1 MKHPATLVAIPFAAL
16 LASCT
21 PGGDAENYDTGYDTS
36 DPYGNPAGYDSAPYQ
51 AVNPPA
57 DPSYGSAAYEETSP
71 VTPAAPP
78 VPSAPSAP
86 VATASTHVVAKGDTL
101 WGLSRKY
108 GVSVDAI
115 RAANAMGAAD
125 NNIRL
130 GQTINIP
137 AR

>member
-1 MKHPATLVAIPFAAL
+1 MKVIRTLATLSSFVA

-36 DPYGNPAGYDSAPYQ
+36 DPYGVPQQGGYESSPYQ
-51 AVNPPA
+51 EVNPPA
-57 DPSYGSAAYEETSP
+57 DPSYGSAAYEET
-71 VTPAAPP
+71 TPAPT
-78 VPSAPSAP
+78 APSAP
-86 VATASTHVVAKGDTL
+86 AAPVASAGSHTVASGDTL

-115 RAANAMGAAD
+115 RAANGMAADD

-130 GQTINIP
+130 GQSINIP
-137 AR
+137 AQ